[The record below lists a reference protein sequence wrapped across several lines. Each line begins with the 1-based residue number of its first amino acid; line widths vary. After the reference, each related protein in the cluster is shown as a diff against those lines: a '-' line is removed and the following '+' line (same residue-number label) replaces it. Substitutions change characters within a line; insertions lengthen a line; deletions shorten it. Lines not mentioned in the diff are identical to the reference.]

1 MRKKILFLPVIAY
14 LVLLSCAMPEEPV
27 GPTWNVT
34 IKKIPILKADTIE
47 VGKELES
54 DNIQPDIDGL
64 LHVTF
69 TGTTEFSVD
78 EQFKLV
84 EEQEVFEE
92 PPEGLE
98 HLKFDQAN
106 FILRC
111 LNVPFDLNIYI
122 DFVTEKEGVKK
133 YHPRKDLFIPGGS
146 TKPDSIRV
154 EELLND
160 LPEKISASGST
171 AVSGDDITVTNGTIF
186 ETEYSFDL
194 PLRFSIT
201 ETTTMEETEELD
213 LDEDARET
221 IEKNLINT
229 SVEGKIINET
239 SISGSVDFYVGVSEN
254 NINNLL
260 FSVSLPERGS
270 IENINVSLNR
280 QKLDYLVEANWYR
293 IFVTVSR
300 VIGGELK
307 STDHIIIKEVNISG
321 EAKIDIEDLLEE
333 NGD

>member
-1 MRKKILFLPVIAY
+1 MSKKILFLPVIAY
-14 LVLLSCAMPEEPV
+14 LVLLSCTMPEEPV
-27 GPTWNVT
+27 GPTWNVN
-34 IKKIPILKADTIE
+34 IKKIPIIKADTIE

-64 LHVTF
+64 LHWTVS
-69 TGTTEFSVD
+69 GTTEFSVD
-78 EQFKLV
+78 ESLRL
-84 EEQEVFEE
+84 EEQEVFED

-98 HLKFDQAN
+98 HLEFDQAY

-111 LNVPFDLNIYI
+111 LNVPFNLDIYI
-122 DFVTEKEGVKK
+122 NFVTEKEGVKK
-133 YHPRKDLFIPGGS
+133 PHPTKSLFILGGS
-146 TKPDSIRV
+146 IEPDSIRV
-154 EELLND
+154 EELFND
-160 LPEKISASGST
+160 LPEKISASGYA
-171 AVSGDDITVTNGTIF
+171 AVSGDDTIVTEGTVMQI
-186 ETEYSFDL
+186 EYSYDL
-194 PLRFSIT
+194 PLKFSIT
-201 ETTTMEETEELD
+201 EVTTMEETEEMD
-213 LDEDARET
+213 LDEDAREA

-239 SISGSVDFYVGVSEN
+239 PISGSVDFYVGVSEN

-270 IENINVSLNR
+270 IGNINVSLNK

-293 IFVTVSR
+293 IFVKVNS
-300 VIGGELK
+300 VEDVELK
-307 STDHIIIKEVNISG
+307 STDCIIIKEVNISG